1 MKGKIA
7 LLLAVTV
14 LLTFSVTFNVKADPS
29 IHVYA
34 YTDRIQ
40 YRPGESGTIKILVI
54 NTASDV
60 GIIKNVTIEYP
71 WYILGLGG
79 NDTINSVSQTLTLNQ
94 NWTSSVSFTIPTDG
108 RVANYA
114 GSTSAH
120 VTVYYDY
127 SVLNTPRS
135 TSRSV
140 DVGMNIVS
148 APMLFS
154 VQELSMLTILL
165 ILIIIVVLVSALI
178 VAYAV
183 MRITRKTST

>member
-7 LLLAVTV
+7 LLFAVTM
-14 LLTFSVTFNVKADPS
+14 LLTFSAISDVKADPS
-29 IHVYA
+29 MHVYT

-40 YRPGESGTIKILVI
+40 YRPGESGTIKILII

-71 WYILGLGG
+71 WYIPGLGG
-79 NDTINSVSQTLTLNQ
+79 NDSINDVSQTLTLNQ

-114 GSTSAH
+114 GTTSAH
-120 VTVYYDY
+120 ITLYYDY
-127 SVLNTPRS
+127 SVANTPHS
-135 TSRSV
+135 TSRST
-140 DVGMNIVS
+140 DVAMNIVS

-154 VQELSMLTILL
+154 VQELNMLTILL
-165 ILIIIVVLVSALI
+165 ILLIIAVLVSALI

-183 MRITRKTST
+183 VRTTRRIST

>member
-1 MKGKIA
+1 MKGKFT

-14 LLTFSVTFNVKADPS
+14 LLTFAVTFDVKADPS
-29 IHVYA
+29 IQVYA
-34 YTDRIQ
+34 YTERIQ

-71 WYILGLGG
+71 WYIPGLDG
-79 NDTINSVSQTLTLNQ
+79 NDTINNIIQTLTLNQ

-127 SVLNTPRS
+127 SVANTPRS
-135 TSRSV
+135 TSRSR

-165 ILIIIVVLVSALI
+165 ILVIIVVLVSALI